1 MRTPILLIFSAI
13 AIAAPGGPDVQQ
25 LMDNGHWKRARDV
38 AEADFKAH
46 PNDARA
52 AYVLA
57 RVRHEF
63 ERLDEAVKLAET
75 AVRLDPKVSQYHRE
89 LGEAC
94 ADAAGKLS
102 FFKQI
107 SYGRRIHGEFDAA
120 LAIAPKDPDNL
131 MDQVQYFMEAPG
143 VIGGDKKKAAE
154 IANEMVKIDAAHGY
168 LALAYVA
175 QKQKEDGKLQGLYQK
190 AVEANP
196 KNYGA
201 RLSLIGRYLNTQHP
215 NLSAAE
221 QHIRAALDLNPDRID
236 GYRLLAYTLVLEKR
250 YDDVAKVIARAE
262 AAIPD
267 DLSPNV
273 SAARAFLRDG
283 AELSKAESYLQ
294 KYIAQT
300 KEPEANAA
308 SLEGAHRVLALV
320 YEKEGR
326 KPDAV
331 NELQTALRINPSFEP
346 AKKDLKRLK

>member
-1 MRTPILLIFSAI
+1 MRASILLILSAL
-13 AIAAPGGPDVQQ
+13 ALAAGGPDVQQ

-38 AEADFKAH
+38 AEADYKAH
-46 PNDARA
+46 PNDEHA

-63 ERLDEAVKLAET
+63 QRLEEAVKLAET

-107 SYGRRIHGEFDAA
+107 NYGRRIHGEFDAA
-120 LAIAPKDPDNL
+120 LALAPKDPDNL

-154 IANEMVKIDAAHGY
+154 IANEMVKIDAARGY
-168 LALAYVA
+168 LALAYIA
-175 QKQKEDGKLQGLYQK
+175 QKQKEESKLEGLYQK

-196 KNYGA
+196 GNIEA
-201 RLSLIGRYLNTQHP
+201 HLSLFGLYVRAQTV

-221 QHIRAALDLNPDRID
+221 KHAKAALDLTPDRID
-236 GYRLLAYTLVLEKR
+236 GHRLLAYILVLEKR
-250 YDDVAKVIARAE
+250 YDDAAKAIARAE

-267 DLSPNV
+267 DLSPYV
-273 SAARAFLRDG
+273 TAARAMLRDG
-283 AELSKAESYLQ
+283 AELPKAESYLQ
-294 KYIAQT
+294 KYISQT
-300 KEPEANAA
+300 KEPEANSS
-308 SLEGAHRVLALV
+308 SLEGAHWSLGLV

-326 KPDAV
+326 KPEAIK
-331 NELQTALRINPSFEP
+331 ELETALRIKPNFEP
-346 AKKDLKRLK
+346 AKRDLKRLK